1 MNADVI
7 DLAAGKLFAL
17 PNPYALDGRVTSH
30 PDDARGFAPQQVYV
44 LLEGSSALV
53 IETGYTVQE
62 QTVLAQLDQVLGP
75 STTVSLFPLSMGEFR
90 SVCNTRPIVERFN
103 VRTLFGP
110 FQDGSSWVDFR
121 PELVPPGEDVGGG
134 KMADLDVEVV
144 SGSGGVLIDLG
155 EAGTRRVLALNA
167 PLRLLPT
174 NWIYDAATRALFT
187 SDTFTHVWRP
197 TSEGP
202 WVVTE
207 GDDTTTLDELIDY
220 LLRTRF
226 WWLSGANAEPLRQG
240 MAEVFDSYDIEIVA
254 PSFGCV
260 LQGREV
266 VARHHELLQEAL
278 RVLAERPSIGLSV
291 RAQAAGGSRA

>member
-1 MNADVI
+1 MNTDII

-44 LLEGSSALV
+44 LLEGTSALV
-53 IETGYTVQE
+53 VETAYTVHE
-62 QTVLAQLDQVLGP
+62 QTVLAQLDRVLTP
-75 STTVSLFPLSMGEFR
+75 STRVSLFPLSMGEFR
-90 SVCNTRPIVERFN
+90 SVCNTRPIVERYD
-103 VRTLFGP
+103 VRTLYSP
-110 FQDGSSWVDFR
+110 FQDGTAWVDFR

-134 KMADLDVEVV
+134 RMAELEVVIV
-144 SGSGGVLIDLG
+144 SGSGNTVIDLADG
-155 EAGTRRVLALNA
+155 GTRGVVVLNA

-174 NWIYDAATRALFT
+174 NWVYDPATRTLFT
-187 SDTFTHVWRP
+187 SDTFTHVWRQ
-197 TSEGP
+197 TDEGP

-207 GDDTTTLDELIDY
+207 DDDTTTLDELIDY

-226 WWLSGANAEPLRQG
+226 WWLAGANAEPLRQG
-240 MAEVFDSYDIEIVA
+240 MAEVFETYDIEIVA

-266 VARHHELLQEAL
+266 VDRHHELMQEAL
-278 RVLAERPSIGLSV
+278 HVLADRPSIGLTIGAGTTGGG
-291 RAQAAGGSRA
+291 RA